1 MSIMPATYLTRGVT
15 FVTGGARGLGNAVAV
30 SFAKAG
36 ATGVVLVD
44 IQGKEAMAE
53 GAKNVESHGVE
64 CLTIQAD
71 VSKETDVENAV
82 AQAVSRF
89 GRIDYAANFAGI
101 GGQAGSIANYDVDN
115 FRRVMDVNVTGSL
128 LCMKYQMKQMLQQDP
143 IAMHLPDSETGRVPQ
158 RGSIVNC
165 ASVNSIM
172 ASAYSAAYTASKHA
186 VAGLTKVAALEGR
199 QHHIRVNTV
208 SPGFL
213 YTQLI
218 SNGLGPAGEAGE
230 TKWTELEAR
239 QGRSATF
246 DEIGDAVVLLSSPR
260 MSLLNAHNLVVD
272 NGFTVNEM
280 SS

>member
-1 MSIMPATYLTRGVT
+1 
-15 FVTGGARGLGNAVAV
+15 
-30 SFAKAG
+30 
-36 ATGVVLVD
+36 
-44 IQGKEAMAE
+44 MAE
-53 GAKNVESHGVE
+53 GAKNVETHGVE

-71 VSKETDVENAV
+71 VSQETDVKNAV
-82 AQAVSRF
+82 AQAAARF

-101 GGQAGSIANYDVDN
+101 GGQAGSIVNYDVDN
-115 FRRVMDVNVTGSL
+115 FRKVMDVNVTGSL
-128 LCMKYQMKQMLQQDP
+128 LCTKYQMKQMLQQDA
-143 IAMHLPDSETGRVPQ
+143 IQMHVLFEAGRVPQ

-218 SNGLGPAGEAGE
+218 ANNLGPAGEAGA
-230 TKWTELEAR
+230 TRWRELEAR

-246 DEIGDAVVLLSSPR
+246 DEIGDAVVILSSPS
-260 MSLLNAHNLVVD
+260 MSLVNAHNLVVD

-280 SS
+280 GS